1 MRALYSFVRHV
12 NSGRVN
18 YEAPDLMMYVMAMDS
33 VYLLVHEIKRLIRLA
48 YLYVLENRDIPEKVF
63 SVLGIDHKDL
73 IGNLANYRAQLNT
86 RIAKVNSLAV
96 PANFNLFK
104 RRSVMG
110 SVVLTDEP
118 NRPTQIIVPVADGF
132 YKFTVGT
139 TGSTLDYVIPGSSA
153 HNDTFAV
160 HVQRGGDNTFVK
172 SKTRVNDYFKLLDD
186 MLSVLLSDE
195 DINIMSG
202 DIIKAYGDNLYRLPF
217 IEENEMQDIIHDE
230 NLLLQF
236 TNSTVLDIP
245 TASFGRFSST
255 DANKGIQAEGNLVT
269 FETASGTRQD
279 NPVITQRNGSIV
291 ANCAFHVPNG
301 VTFVNKKKT

>member
-1 MRALYSFVRHV
+1 
-12 NSGRVN
+12 
-18 YEAPDLMMYVMAMDS
+18 
-33 VYLLVHEIKRLIRLA
+33 
-48 YLYVLENRDIPEKVF
+48 
-63 SVLGIDHKDL
+63 
-73 IGNLANYRAQLNT
+73 
-86 RIAKVNSLAV
+86 
-96 PANFNLFK
+96 
-104 RRSVMG
+104 MG